1 MSPALRHRLVAAGR
15 WCFGDRRGLVLWLG
29 LVCWFGLTWRIGFFI
44 QDTYAMANTLVALA
58 DGQLHVT
65 ELRYS
70 LTFSSQ
76 PGLYESQG
84 RAYGRNYGML
94 VLAVPLVWA
103 LEGLATVV
111 APRLLLAGLW
121 VGFGLALVT
130 QLAEFDRFD
139 RGRTR
144 AVGSVLVVSLF
155 VGSVLTATDLPADR
169 IALVALQL
177 STVLAAATA
186 GLVMYRLVDRFHGQ
200 QAGLAAGVALGV
212 ATPVSFWATLPK
224 RHTLVAA
231 LVLGV
236 VYAFAVSRVREGNAA
251 LRARAGA
258 YALAGYV
265 TWIHAFEALF
275 VVAVLG
281 TVDLLTARDRSV
293 RTLTVIGFV
302 LLVASTPMLA
312 TNHAITGNPA
322 QPPRLLTGVDTEFSP
337 EPPDTGGATPDR
349 GGATPTDGG
358 ATPDRGGATP
368 TGGATPA
375 GNGTIPAGQNDTP
388 TDGEGGATPAVTAT
402 GTEGG
407 TATPSLFDTV
417 RDGAE
422 RVSMFAGEAV
432 VGGLAVLA
440 QPDRLWHTFVRS
452 GTVPSVNYGNN
463 DYEAVDLTVLEA
475 TPLLGALAALPV
487 LAGRRLRDMADRT
500 LPTLDPRDWRPVRQ
514 TDLLVVALATV
525 LTVVYLPRLP
535 LFSTLTVRYLHP
547 VIALGAYGIWR
558 VPAVRAGLSDT
569 RWAVGSYL
577 AGLALALVVL
587 VSGIGG
593 LGLAVGEA
601 VQYNALW
608 NLTAAAVCGATVVG
622 WTVSERV
629 SDRLVAVAVALPAG
643 FASAFV
649 LLSGLVYFRYGGY
662 AFDLVRLVA
671 DALPAL

>member
-29 LVCWFGLTWRIGFFI
+29 LVCWFGLTWRVGFFI

-111 APRLLLAGLW
+111 APRLLLVGLW
-121 VGFGLALVT
+121 AGFGLALVT

-186 GLVMYRLVDRFHGQ
+186 GLVMYRLVARFHGRR
-200 QAGLAAGVALGV
+200 AGLAAGVALGV
-212 ATPVSFWATLPK
+212 ATPVGFWATLPK

-293 RTLTVIGFV
+293 RTLAVIGFI

-312 TNHAITGNPA
+312 TNYAITGNPT

-337 EPPDTGGATPDR
+337 EPSDTGGATPDR

-358 ATPDRGGATP
+358 ATP
-368 TGGATPA
+368 A
-375 GNGTIPAGQNDTP
+375 GNGTPAGQNDTP

-417 RDGAE
+417 RDGAD
-422 RVSMFAGEAV
+422 RVSTFAGEAV
-432 VGGLAVLA
+432 VGGLAVLT

-452 GTVPSVNYGNN
+452 GAIPSVSYGNN

-475 TPLLGALAALPV
+475 MPLLGALAALPV
-487 LAGRRLRDMADRT
+487 LAGRRLRAMADRT
-500 LPTLDPRDWRPVRQ
+500 LPTLNPRDWRPVRQ

-577 AGLALALVVL
+577 AGLTLALVVL

-608 NLTAAAVCGATVVG
+608 NLTAAAVCGVAVVG
-622 WTVSERV
+622 RTVSERV

-643 FASAFV
+643 FASVFV